1 MQAHHGSILVPVS
14 PRILAFVPSIGLV
27 SETFITD
34 SLAGLAATG
43 ADVTVAAGHVARN
56 DLPSDVAVLESP
68 LLHLTGLW
76 DRLAARLGLVRQW
89 SPSRDTAFDRSAS
102 RAVDGLLRR
111 VRPDVAY
118 LEYGSMLARL
128 AAPLR
133 AAGVPFVAHL
143 HGHDV
148 TASLGDAGYREALAY
163 GLDAAAAVVVA
174 SEHMRRLAVLAGAPP
189 QRVVVVPLGI
199 SLEGTDPVPWSER
212 RRSPPRIVFFG
223 RLVPKKHPVA
233 LVEAFAIVA
242 ASRPDVGLDV
252 IGDGEE
258 RSHAEARAA
267 ARGVSARVRFHGTLP
282 RRAGLAIV
290 REAWIYA
297 QHSVTSFTGDQEGFG
312 LSIAEAAALELPVV
326 STWHNGI
333 PEQVVSGE
341 TGVLVP
347 EYDFEAMAAALLAL
361 LDDPDRCAA
370 LGAAGRR
377 RVLSGYPPRRRWER
391 LAAILAEACA
401 APPCL
406 AVTRSVG

>member
-1 MQAHHGSILVPVS
+1 MPGHHGSVWLPVS
-14 PRILAFVPSIGLV
+14 QRILAFVPSIGIV

-34 SLAGLAATG
+34 SLAGLAAVG
-43 ADVTVAAGHVARN
+43 ADVTVATGHVAPHG
-56 DLPSDVAVLESP
+56 LPPEVAVTQAP
-68 LLHLTGLW
+68 LLHLTGLR
-76 DRLAARLGLVRQW
+76 DRLAARLGLVPAW
-89 SPSRDTAFDRSAS
+89 SPARDTAFDRSAA
-102 RAVDGLLRR
+102 RVVDGLLAR

-118 LEYGSMLARL
+118 LEYGAMLARL
-128 AAPLR
+128 AAPLQ

-148 TASLGDAGYREALAY
+148 TASLGDGGYRAALAS
-163 GLDAAAAVVVA
+163 GLAAAAAVVVA
-174 SEHMRRLAVLAGAPP
+174 SDHMRRLAVLAGAPP

-199 SLEGTDPVPWSER
+199 GLEGTDPLPWPER
-212 RRSPPRIVFFG
+212 RRLPPRIAFFG

-242 ASRPDVGLDV
+242 ASRPDVGLDI

-258 RSHAEARAA
+258 RLHAEARAA
-267 ARGVSARVRFHGTLP
+267 TRGVAARVRFHGAMP

-312 LSIAEAAALELPVV
+312 LTIAEAAALELPVV
-326 STWHNGI
+326 STLHNGI
-333 PEQVVSGE
+333 PEQVISGE
-341 TGVLVP
+341 TGLLVP
-347 EYDFEAMAAALLAL
+347 EYDYEAMAAALMAL

-377 RVLSGYPPRRRWER
+377 RVLSGHEPRRRWER
-391 LAAILAEACA
+391 LAAILSDACA
-401 APPCL
+401 PPQRL
-406 AVTRSVG
+406 EAGRSVG